1 MNKMLIAKYYNNKD
15 VRLEEMPKPTIEAGE
30 ILVKVRASGICGT
43 DVMEWYRIKKAPRI
57 LGHEIAGDIVESR
70 SSKYKVGQRV
80 FVSHHVA
87 CNTCK
92 YCMAGNHTACETL
105 HTGNYYPGG
114 YSEYVR
120 VPEINV
126 DRGIY
131 VLPDHVTY
139 EEGTMIE
146 PLACVL
152 RGQRVIG
159 VGKGQTVLI
168 LGAGVSGLSNIQVA
182 KFLGASVIATDI
194 DEVRLQ
200 RAKEFGADKA
210 VHANNV
216 GDIKADKVILCSGSY
231 KAVEQA
237 FSCVDRKGTILLFA
251 IPDKNIEIPT
261 ADFWRNELTVT
272 SSYGAAGYDLQEAL
286 DVISS
291 RKIDVRPLITHKF
304 PLTKIQEGFNL
315 VANPKDSLKVVIEP

>member
-1 MNKMLIAKYYNNKD
+1 
-15 VRLEEMPKPTIEAGE
+15 MPVPKIGDGE
-30 ILVKVRASGICGT
+30 ILVKVKASAICGT

-70 SSKYKVGQRV
+70 SKKYKVGQRV

-92 YCMAGNHTACETL
+92 YCLAGNHTACETL
-105 HTGNYYPGG
+105 HSGNYDPGG

-126 DRGIY
+126 ERGVY
-131 VLPDHVTY
+131 VLPDNVTY
-139 EEGTMIE
+139 DEGTMIE
-146 PLACVL
+146 PLGCVL

-159 VGKGQTVLI
+159 VGKNQTVLI
-168 LGAGVSGLSNIQVA
+168 LGSGVSGLMNIQVA
-182 KFLGASVIATDI
+182 KSKGAHVIATDV

-200 RAKEFGADKA
+200 RAKEFGADR
-210 VHANNV
+210 VVNANNV
-216 GDIKADKVILCSGSY
+216 SGIEADKIILCTGSY

-237 FSCVDRKGTILLFA
+237 FQCIDRKGTILLFA
-251 IPDKNIEIPT
+251 IPDKNIELPT
-261 ADFWRNELTVT
+261 TDIWRNEITIT
-272 SSYGAAGYDLQEAL
+272 SSYGAAADDLQESM
-286 DVISS
+286 DVIAS
-291 RKIDVRPLITHKF
+291 RKIDVRPLVTHKF

-315 VANPKDSLKVVIEP
+315 VANPKDSLKVIIEP

>member
-1 MNKMLIAKYYNNKD
+1 MLIAKYYNNRD
-15 VRLEEMPKPTIEAGE
+15 VRLEEMPKPEIGAGE

-57 LGHEIAGDIVESR
+57 LGHEIAGDIVESQ
-70 SSKYKVGQRV
+70 SKKYNVGQRV

-92 YCMAGNHTACETL
+92 YCLAGNHTACETL

-120 VPEINV
+120 VPKINV
-126 DRGIY
+126 ESGVY
-131 VLPDHVTY
+131 VLPDSVTY

-159 VGKGQTVLI
+159 VEKGQTVLI
-168 LGAGVSGLSNIQVA
+168 LGAGVSGLTNIQVA
-182 KFLGASVIATDI
+182 KFRGARVIATDV
-194 DEVRLQ
+194 DDFRLK
-200 RAKEFGADKA
+200 RAKEFGADEA
-210 VHANNV
+210 INANNV
-216 GDIKADKVILCSGSY
+216 ADIKADKIILCTGSY

-237 FSCVDRKGTILLFA
+237 FKCIDRKGTILLFA
-251 IPDKNIEIPT
+251 IPDKNIELPT
-261 ADFWRNELTVT
+261 ADIWRNEITIT

-286 DVISS
+286 DAIAS